1 MSTFSYKARD
11 RVGKAITGTLDA
23 PDANVARARLG
34 EMGYIPITLKEGKA
48 KAKEKGPATGF
59 LKPKIRPKDI
69 IIFTRQL
76 ATLFAAG
83 IPLLRSIQ
91 ALAEQIENK
100 TLKEVLQKVTA
111 EIQTGAA
118 FSDALAKH
126 PKAFSGIY
134 VSMIRAGEASG
145 TLEDILKRLALLAE
159 HDAETKAKIKAATRY
174 PKIVIGAMLVAIVIL
189 MKFVVPNFMQIF
201 ETVEL
206 ELPLATR
213 MLIKANYVFTN
224 YWYILFG
231 GAGIL
236 FFAFSKFKKTK
247 YGRRQM
253 DALNLKIPIF
263 GPIFLKVAM
272 SVFTRTLST
281 LNRSGIS
288 IIKNLEI
295 CAEVVDNV
303 IIAEVIDHLKE
314 NVKEG
319 KSIASTM
326 KESTIFPP
334 MVIQMMSA
342 GEESGELDDMLVKVS
357 EYYDLEVDYAIGN
370 ISSLIEP
377 VLLAFLG
384 VVVLFLMLAIFM
396 PMWDLVKLAQEQ

>member
-1 MSTFSYKARD
+1 MSTFSYKVRD
-11 RVGKAITGTLDA
+11 RVGKALTGTLEA
-23 PDANVARARLG
+23 PDANMARVRLS

-48 KAKEKGPATGF
+48 KTREKGPGISF
-59 LKPKIRPKDI
+59 LKPKVRPKDI
-69 IIFTRQL
+69 IVFTRQL

-100 TLKEVLQKVTA
+100 TFKEVLYKVTT

-126 PKAFSGIY
+126 PKVFSKVY

-213 MLIKANYVFTN
+213 MLIAANDIFSN

-231 GAGIL
+231 VAGIL
-236 FFAFSKFKKTK
+236 FFAFSKFTKTK
-247 YGRRQM
+247 LGRRQM
-253 DALNLKIPIF
+253 DALILKIPIF

-272 SVFTRTLST
+272 SVFTRTMST

-303 IIAEVIDHLKE
+303 VIAEVVDHLKE
-314 NVKEG
+314 KVKEG
-319 KSIASTM
+319 KSIAGTM
-326 KESTIFPP
+326 KESPIFTP
-334 MVIQMMSA
+334 MVIQMMAA
-342 GEESGELDDMLVKVS
+342 GEESGDLDNMLIKVS
-357 EYYDLEVDYAIGN
+357 EYYDVEVDYAIGN

-377 VLLAFLG
+377 ILLAFLG
-384 VVVLFLMLAIFM
+384 AVVLFLMLAIFM
-396 PMWDLVKLAQEQ
+396 PMWDLVKLAQDS